1 MSPGLDSLIFGEVFL
16 LLFILSIWVFS
27 VYSFI
32 KRYQVV
38 LSGSSVRDV
47 PFYKSTVFNRTNDNL
62 DNHSLVPLTS
72 FVETRS
78 TCDCSDTNNFNSNT
92 NLTSYLDSNS
102 SSRNDEELSTS
113 KSDQKSFNCW
123 VQLKQSFVF

>member
-113 KSDQKSFNCW
+113 KSGKRNLNC
-123 VQLKQSFVF
+123 